1 MRVESSFK
9 KGFVYLLLASVPILF
24 STLYGQLM
32 ESNIGGFKDYG
43 TFGSSMSL
51 WLIILVPVLITIY
64 YIALIGFATKSGLLK
79 WNIKHASFLLI
90 LVLMVVYMSLI
101 IATKDITHSFSPYFV
116 NSNNLPTFNERL
128 WSIFSFYLGL
138 LTIYNILFLIRPVK
152 GHRFFIAL
160 FCVGVIL
167 FTLSSIVYSLIAE
180 WDKYVNFEGF
190 DDLYQKP
197 DLSLVIKS
205 FFDVAN
211 VFGHTVY
218 LGILALV
225 TLSFVFRKYYL
236 VLFSLLLVPF
246 IFYSNCRI
254 ALVGTFILYLAYFIY
269 LWIRSFHYC
278 RKLFYVLTIIFAIGL
293 IAIVVDFTLYN
304 FIKFELSDGSEVS
317 LKKVVLDLV
326 KTFYEKRIGILTM
339 IPVTSN
345 DILFGFGYGLQFIVP
360 RTYGYCYYFHN
371 AVYEILMAGGLPYF
385 IFYLVVFCIVFVK
398 LIMVAIKK
406 RKYNLLGL
414 FLVILSAQ
422 MVYGLFESHVALF
435 NNFTGLM
442 LGIFLVAIPNMEAEF
457 ALNSYR
463 PVYFNSEI
471 QKNCLRLSYKELFT
485 QTFTEEDLS
494 LKETLEFV
502 KKRVVELNID
512 ETWSFVI
519 TYKENDTFL
528 QNAFFKFDS
537 LEHVCYVNFNDSSS
551 C

>member
-9 KGFVYLLLASVPILF
+9 KGFVYLLLASVPIIF

-90 LVLMVVYMSLI
+90 LVLMIAYMSLI
-101 IATKDITHSFSPYFV
+101 IATKDITHSFSPDFIT
-116 NSNNLPTFNERL
+116 SNNLPTFNERL

-160 FCVGVIL
+160 FCVGVII
-167 FTLSSIVYSLIAE
+167 FALSSIVYSLIAE
-180 WDKYVNFEGF
+180 RDKYVNFEGF

-197 DLSLVIKS
+197 GFNDVIKS
-205 FFDVAN
+205 YFALPN
-211 VFGHTVY
+211 IFGHTVY
-218 LGILALV
+218 LGILSFVA
-225 TLSFVFRKYYL
+225 LSFVFRKYYL
-236 VLFSLLLVPF
+236 ALFSLLLVPF

-254 ALVGTFILYLAYFIY
+254 TLVGTFILYLAYFIY

-293 IAIVVDFTLYN
+293 IVLLVDFTLYN
-304 FIKFELSDGSEVS
+304 FIKFELTDGSEVS

-326 KTFYEKRIGILTM
+326 NTFYEKRIGILTM

-360 RTYGYCYYFHN
+360 RTYGYYYYFHN
-371 AVYEILMAGGLPYF
+371 AIYEIFMAGGIPYF

-422 MVYGLFESHVALF
+422 IVYGLFESHVALF
-435 NNFTGLM
+435 NDFTGLM

-471 QKNCLRLSYKELFT
+471 QKSCLRLSYKELFT
-485 QTFTEEDLS
+485 QTFAEEDLS

-512 ETWSFVI
+512 ESWSFVI

-528 QNAFFKFDS
+528 QNACFKFDS

>member
-9 KGFVYLLLASVPILF
+9 KGFVYLLLASVPIIF

-79 WNIKHASFLLI
+79 WNIKHTSFLLI
-90 LVLMVVYMSLI
+90 LVLMVIYMSLI
-101 IATKDITHSFSPYFV
+101 IATKDITHSFSPSFIT
-116 NSNNLPTFNERL
+116 SNNLPTSNERL
-128 WSIFSFYLGL
+128 RAIFSFYLGL

-160 FCVGVIL
+160 FCIGVII
-167 FTLSSIVYSLIAE
+167 FALSSIVYSLIAE

-197 DLSLVIKS
+197 GSSYVIKS

-218 LGILALV
+218 LGILAFV

-236 VLFSLLLVPF
+236 VVFSFLFLPF
-246 IFYSNCRI
+246 IFYSNCRV
-254 ALVGTFILYLAYFIY
+254 ALVGTLVLYLAYFAY

-278 RKLFYVLTIIFAIGL
+278 RKLFYILTTLFVIILVVLL
-293 IAIVVDFTLYN
+293 IDFCLYN
-304 FIKFELSDGSEVS
+304 FIKFEMNNGNEIS
-317 LKKVVLDLV
+317 LKKVVCDLIN
-326 KTFYEKRIGILTM
+326 TFFEKRIGILKM
-339 IPVTSN
+339 IHVSL
-345 DILFGFGYGLQFIVP
+345 DDFLLGFGYGLQFIVP

-371 AVYEILMAGGLPYF
+371 AVYEIFMAGGIPYF

-398 LIMVAIKK
+398 LIMVAVKK

-422 MVYGLFESHVALF
+422 IVYGLFESHVALF

-442 LGIFLVAIPNMEAEF
+442 LGVFLVAIPNMEAEF

-471 QKNCLRLSYKELFT
+471 QKSCLRLSYKELFT
-485 QTFTEEDLS
+485 QTFAEEDLS

-512 ETWSFVI
+512 ESWSFVI

-528 QNAFFKFDS
+528 QNAYFKFDS
-537 LEHVCYVNFNDSSS
+537 LEHVCYVNFNDSPS

>member
-9 KGFVYLLLASVPILF
+9 KGFVYLLLASVPIIF

-51 WLIILVPVLITIY
+51 WLIILIPVLITIY
-64 YIALIGFATKSGLLK
+64 YIALIAFATKSGLLK
-79 WNIKHASFLLI
+79 WNIKHTSFLLI

-101 IATKDITHSFSPYFV
+101 IATKDITHSFSPNFV

-160 FCVGVIL
+160 FCIGVII
-167 FTLSSIVYSLIAE
+167 FALSSIAYSLIAE

-254 ALVGTFILYLAYFIY
+254 ALVGTFILYIAYFIY

-293 IAIVVDFTLYN
+293 IALVVDFTLYN
-304 FIKFELSDGSEVS
+304 FIKFDLSDGSEVS

-345 DILFGFGYGLQFIVP
+345 DILLGFGYGLQFIVP
-360 RTYGYCYYFHN
+360 RTYGYYYYFHN
-371 AVYEILMAGGLPYF
+371 AVYEIFMAGGLPYF

-422 MVYGLFESHVALF
+422 IVYGLFESHVALF
-435 NNFTGLM
+435 NDFTGLM

-471 QKNCLRLSYKELFT
+471 QKSCLRLSYKELFT
-485 QTFTEEDLS
+485 QTFAEEDLA

-528 QNAFFKFDS
+528 QNAYFKFDS

>member
-1 MRVESSFK
+1 MRVERSFK
-9 KGFVYLLLASVPILF
+9 KGFVYLLLASVPIIF

-64 YIALIGFATKSGLLK
+64 YIALIAFATKSGLLK
-79 WNIKHASFLLI
+79 WNIKHTSFLLI

-160 FCVGVIL
+160 FCIGVIL

-180 WDKYVNFEGF
+180 WDKYINFEGF

-197 DLSLVIKS
+197 DLS

-254 ALVGTFILYLAYFIY
+254 ALVGTFILYIVYFIY

-293 IAIVVDFTLYN
+293 IVLVVDFTLYN

-360 RTYGYCYYFHN
+360 RTYGYYYYFHN
-371 AVYEILMAGGLPYF
+371 AVYEIFMAGGIPYF

-422 MVYGLFESHVALF
+422 IVYGLFESHVALF

-471 QKNCLRLSYKELFT
+471 QKSCLRLSYEQLFA
-485 QTFTEEDLS
+485 QTFADEDVS

-512 ETWSFVI
+512 ESWSFVI

-528 QNAFFKFDS
+528 QNAYFKFDS

>member
-9 KGFVYLLLASVPILF
+9 KGFVYLLLASVPIIF

-64 YIALIGFATKSGLLK
+64 YIALIAFATKSGLLK
-79 WNIKHASFLLI
+79 WNIKHTSFLLI

-101 IATKDITHSFSPYFV
+101 IATKDITHSFSPSFV

-152 GHRFFIAL
+152 GHKFFIAL
-160 FCVGVIL
+160 FCIGVIL

-197 DLSLVIKS
+197 GTSYVIKS

-293 IAIVVDFTLYN
+293 IVLVVDFTLYN
-304 FIKFELSDGSEVS
+304 FIKFELTDGSEVS

-360 RTYGYCYYFHN
+360 RTYGYYYYFHN
-371 AVYEILMAGGLPYF
+371 AVYEIFMAGGLPYF

-422 MVYGLFESHVALF
+422 IVYGFFESHVALF

-442 LGIFLVAIPNMEAEF
+442 LGIFLIAIPNMEAEF

-471 QKNCLRLSYKELFT
+471 QKSCLRLSYKELFT
-485 QTFTEEDLS
+485 QTFAEEDLT

-512 ETWSFVI
+512 ESWSFVI

-528 QNAFFKFDS
+528 QNACFKFDS

>member
-9 KGFVYLLLASVPILF
+9 KGFVYLLLASVPIIF

-79 WNIKHASFLLI
+79 WNIKHASFLFI
-90 LVLMVVYMSLI
+90 LVLMVAYMSLI
-101 IATKDITHSFSPYFV
+101 IATKDITHSFSPNFV

-160 FCVGVIL
+160 FCIGVII
-167 FTLSSIVYSLIAE
+167 FALSSIVYSLIAE

-197 DLSLVIKS
+197 GISYVIKS

-293 IAIVVDFTLYN
+293 IVLAVDFTLYN

-360 RTYGYCYYFHN
+360 RTYGYYYYFHN
-371 AVYEILMAGGLPYF
+371 AVYEIFMAGGLPYF
-385 IFYLVVFCIVFVK
+385 IFYLAVFCIVFVK

-422 MVYGLFESHVALF
+422 IVYGLFESHVALF

-471 QKNCLRLSYKELFT
+471 QKSCLRLSYKELFT
-485 QTFTEEDLS
+485 QTFAEEDLS
-494 LKETLEFV
+494 LKETLDFV

-512 ETWSFVI
+512 ESWSFAI

>member
-9 KGFVYLLLASVPILF
+9 KGFVYLLLASVPIIF

-51 WLIILVPVLITIY
+51 WLIILIPVLITIY
-64 YIALIGFATKSGLLK
+64 YIALIAFATKSGLLK

-101 IATKDITHSFSPYFV
+101 IATKDITHSFSPNFI

-138 LTIYNILFLIRPVK
+138 LTIYNILFLIRSVK

-160 FCVGVIL
+160 FCIGVII
-167 FTLSSIVYSLIAE
+167 FALSSIVYSLIAE

-197 DLSLVIKS
+197 GFNEVIKS
-205 FFDVAN
+205 YFALPN
-211 VFGHTVY
+211 IFGHTVY
-218 LGILALV
+218 LGILSFV

-236 VLFSLLLVPF
+236 ILFSILFVPF

-254 ALVGTFILYLAYFIY
+254 TLVGMFILYLAYFIY

-293 IAIVVDFTLYN
+293 IVLVVDFTLYN
-304 FIKFELSDGSEVS
+304 FIKFELTDGSEVS

-360 RTYGYCYYFHN
+360 RTYGYYYYFHN
-371 AVYEILMAGGLPYF
+371 AVYEIFMAGGIPYF

-398 LIMVAIKK
+398 LLMVAIKK

-422 MVYGLFESHVALF
+422 IVYGLFESHVALF
-435 NNFTGLM
+435 NDFTGLM

-471 QKNCLRLSYKELFT
+471 QKSCLRLSYKELFT
-485 QTFTEEDLS
+485 QTFAEEDLA

-502 KKRVVELNID
+502 KKRAVELNID
-512 ETWSFVI
+512 ESWSFVI

-528 QNAFFKFDS
+528 QNAYFKFDS

>member
-9 KGFVYLLLASVPILF
+9 KGFVYLLLASVPIIF

-64 YIALIGFATKSGLLK
+64 YIVLIGFATKSGLLK
-79 WNIKHASFLLI
+79 WNIKHASFLLL
-90 LVLMVVYMSLI
+90 LVLMIVYMSLI

-160 FCVGVIL
+160 FCIGVII
-167 FTLSSIVYSLIAE
+167 FALSSIVYSLIAE

-197 DLSLVIKS
+197 GFNDVIKS
-205 FFDVAN
+205 YFALPN
-211 VFGHTVY
+211 IFGHTVY
-218 LGILALV
+218 LGILSFVA
-225 TLSFVFRKYYL
+225 LSFVFRKYYL

-254 ALVGTFILYLAYFIY
+254 TLVGTFILYLAYFIY

-293 IAIVVDFTLYN
+293 IVLLVDFTLYN

-326 KTFYEKRIGILTM
+326 NTFYEKRIGILTM

-360 RTYGYCYYFHN
+360 RTYGYYYYFHN
-371 AVYEILMAGGLPYF
+371 AVYEIFMAGGIPYF

-414 FLVILSAQ
+414 FSVILSAQ
-422 MVYGLFESHVALF
+422 IVYGLFESHVALF
-435 NNFTGLM
+435 NDFTGLM

-471 QKNCLRLSYKELFT
+471 QKSCLRLSYKELFT
-485 QTFTEEDLS
+485 QTFAEEDLS

-512 ETWSFVI
+512 ESWSFVI
-519 TYKENDTFL
+519 TYKENETFL
-528 QNAFFKFDS
+528 QNAYFKFDS

>member
-9 KGFVYLLLASVPILF
+9 KGFVYLLLASVSIIF

-64 YIALIGFATKSGLLK
+64 YIALIAFATKSGLLK

-101 IATKDITHSFSPYFV
+101 IATKDITHSFSPNFI

-160 FCVGVIL
+160 FCIGVIL

-254 ALVGTFILYLAYFIY
+254 ALVGTFILYIAYFIY

-293 IAIVVDFTLYN
+293 ILLVVDFTLYN

-317 LKKVVLDLV
+317 LKKVVLDLA

-360 RTYGYCYYFHN
+360 RTYGYYYYFHN
-371 AVYEILMAGGLPYF
+371 AVYEIFMAGGIPYF

-406 RKYNLLGL
+406 RRYNLLGL

-422 MVYGLFESHVALF
+422 IVYGLFESHVALF

-485 QTFTEEDLS
+485 QTFANEDLS

-519 TYKENDTFL
+519 TYEENDTFL
-528 QNAFFKFDS
+528 QNAYFKFDS

>member
-9 KGFVYLLLASVPILF
+9 KGFVYLLLASVPIIF

-64 YIALIGFATKSGLLK
+64 YIALIAFATKSGLLK

-90 LVLMVVYMSLI
+90 IVLMVVYMSLI

-160 FCVGVIL
+160 FCIGVIL

-197 DLSLVIKS
+197 GLSYVIKS

-293 IAIVVDFTLYN
+293 IVLVVDFTLYN

-360 RTYGYCYYFHN
+360 RTYGYYYYFHN
-371 AVYEILMAGGLPYF
+371 AVYEIFMAGGIPYF

-414 FLVILSAQ
+414 FLVISSAQ
-422 MVYGLFESHVALF
+422 IVYGLFESHVALF

-471 QKNCLRLSYKELFT
+471 QKSCLRLSYKELFT
-485 QTFTEEDLS
+485 QTFAEEDLA

-528 QNAFFKFDS
+528 QNAYFKFDS

>member
-1 MRVESSFK
+1 MLINNF
-9 KGFVYLLLASVPILF
+9 LLKNSILN
-24 STLYGQLM
+24 LIIY
-32 ESNIGGFKDYG
+32 K
-43 TFGSSMSL
+43 
-51 WLIILVPVLITIY
+51 LIILNY
-64 YIALIGFATKSGLLK
+64 
-79 WNIKHASFLLI
+79 FLL
-90 LVLMVVYMSLI
+90 
-101 IATKDITHSFSPYFV
+101 
-116 NSNNLPTFNERL
+116 
-128 WSIFSFYLGL
+128 
-138 LTIYNILFLIRPVK
+138 
-152 GHRFFIAL
+152 IAL
-160 FCVGVIL
+160 FCIGVIL

-180 WDKYVNFEGF
+180 WDKYINFEGF

-254 ALVGTFILYLAYFIY
+254 ALVGTFILYIVYFIY

-293 IAIVVDFTLYN
+293 IVLVVDFTLYN

-360 RTYGYCYYFHN
+360 RTYGYYYYFHN
-371 AVYEILMAGGLPYF
+371 AVYEIFMAGGIPYF

-422 MVYGLFESHVALF
+422 IVYGLFESHVALF

-471 QKNCLRLSYKELFT
+471 QKSCLRLSYEQLFA
-485 QTFTEEDLS
+485 QTFADEDVS

-512 ETWSFVI
+512 ESWSFVI

-528 QNAFFKFDS
+528 QNAYFKFDS